1 MINIGIS
8 RGDFFREYFEKDFY
22 LARGALASADYS
34 WADVNELLYITE
46 PGAPNTRL
54 FSNGE
59 VEESEYIETYFDLGI
74 QRKRVIKRAFYETM
88 ARGGTLVM
96 NRLEVKSSKIRR
108 LCMSI
113 AELCGRKTIANG
125 YVTKFGSGSFGKHWD
140 THDVFAV
147 QLFGRKQWKLFKPTM
162 ELPTRNQT
170 SKNVKETCPDSP
182 VFDGILEQGDI
193 LYVPRG
199 WWHEVSP
206 IGEETFH
213 LAIGVHGPN
222 LIDYATWCCSKYLA
236 DFVDCRKSANF
247 YDSSSNDLA
256 SVAKIIANVVSN
268 PLVFEEYQRTLIT
281 QERLNTPFN
290 LDMFLDN
297 EGGITDDSVLA
308 INSNIRGDCPRQF
321 LPTNGVESGSGCAR
335 SILELLRRDGNLSVV
350 NLAKQLQKHQLA
362 EIRECVRNLLS
373 QDVLTM
379 TA

>member
-8 RGDFFREYFEKDFY
+8 RGDFFREYFEKEFY
-22 LARGALASADYS
+22 LAKGALTSADYS
-34 WADVNELLYITE
+34 WADVNELLYMTE
-46 PGAPNTRL
+46 PGAPDTRL
-54 FSNGE
+54 FNNGE
-59 VEESEYIETYFDLGI
+59 VNESEYIETYFDLGV

-88 ARGGTLVM
+88 ASGGTLVM

-108 LCMSI
+108 LCMSV

-147 QLFGRKQWKLFKPTM
+147 QLFGRKRWRLFKPTM

-170 SKNVKETCPDSP
+170 SKNVKETCPVTP
-182 VFDGILEQGDI
+182 IFDAILEQGDI

-199 WWHEVSP
+199 WWHEVLP

-236 DFVDCRKSANF
+236 DFVECRKSANF
-247 YDSSSNDLA
+247 HDSSSNDLD
-256 SVAKIIANVVSN
+256 SVARIIANVVSN

-290 LDMFLDN
+290 LDIFLEN
-297 EGGITDDSVLA
+297 GGGISDEALLVV
-308 INSNIRGDCPRQF
+308 NSNIRGDCPREF
-321 LPTNGVESGSGCAR
+321 LPTNGVDSQSGCAR
-335 SILELLRRDGNLSVV
+335 LILELLRRSGNLSITG
-350 NLAKQLQKHQLA
+350 LAKQIKKYQLA
-362 EIRECVRNLLS
+362 EIRACVRNLIS
-373 QDVLTM
+373 QDVLT
-379 TA
+379 TC